1 MPRSKRPRACALPRC
16 VCVFIVQVSQM
27 QTSPRLHRHPRTL
40 KRWRRTTQGQR
51 DCREWASWAAGVHV
65 YLFVY
70 AQDALDAVE
79 RRLAAVDATDSALEC
94 DEERGMGVV
103 RVSVAEGSASPFDHD
118 LSFVFDERVAHGAGG
133 NELPQA
139 PSSADGT
146 ASWLHSEPRLW

>member
-1 MPRSKRPRACALPRC
+1 MPRSTRPRACALPRC
-16 VCVFIVQVSQM
+16 VCLHCPSLSNADKSPLA
-27 QTSPRLHRHPRTL
+27 QTPTYFEALAPNYAGSAGL
-40 KRWRRTTQGQR
+40 
-51 DCREWASWAAGVHV
+51 REWASWAAGVHV